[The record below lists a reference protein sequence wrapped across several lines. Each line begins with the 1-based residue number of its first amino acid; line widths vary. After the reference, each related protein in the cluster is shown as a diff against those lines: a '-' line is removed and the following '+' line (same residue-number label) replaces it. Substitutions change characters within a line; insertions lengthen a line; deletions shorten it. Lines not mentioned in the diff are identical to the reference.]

1 MKENHEN
8 LLTFPM
14 AKRPLSKKNS
24 TPRNRKN
31 TPNPDTPMPISATQK
46 PPIKLLKT
54 QAKKKLK
61 ASENAY
67 FGNLLWET
75 FSETF
80 V

>member
-1 MKENHEN
+1 
-8 LLTFPM
+8 M

-54 QAKKKLK
+54 QAKK
-61 ASENAY
+61 S
-67 FGNLLWET
+67 
-75 FSETF
+75 
-80 V
+80 